1 MKLEDNDD
9 SVNQVLEVTA
19 VSEDSEVEILRY
31 RLPDEYIDI
40 SGRRSLPETCNSD
53 HMSWTHTIDP
63 YRFHSSRSMFSK
75 IVVAL
80 NDLPESQRALRAAI
94 DLARTSN
101 AELATVSILGDLPA
115 YTSFAIVVDPNA
127 PNTMKDGQHRAH
139 GELHEKASRLAQEHG
154 VRSRG
159 SIVEGREVQA
169 ILHFLKDERADLFV
183 IGLHQHDFYISRLWS
198 SVYDLAQEA
207 PCSVLGVH

>member
-1 MKLEDNDD
+1 
-9 SVNQVLEVTA
+9 
-19 VSEDSEVEILRY
+19 
-31 RLPDEYIDI
+31 
-40 SGRRSLPETCNSD
+40 
-53 HMSWTHTIDP
+53 
-63 YRFHSSRSMFSK
+63 MFSK

-94 DLARTSN
+94 DLARASN

-127 PNTMKDGQHRAH
+127 PNAVRDGQHRAH
-139 GELHEKASRLAQEHG
+139 GELYEKASRLAQEHG
-154 VRSRG
+154 VHARG

-169 ILHFLKDERADLFV
+169 ILHFLKDERADLLV